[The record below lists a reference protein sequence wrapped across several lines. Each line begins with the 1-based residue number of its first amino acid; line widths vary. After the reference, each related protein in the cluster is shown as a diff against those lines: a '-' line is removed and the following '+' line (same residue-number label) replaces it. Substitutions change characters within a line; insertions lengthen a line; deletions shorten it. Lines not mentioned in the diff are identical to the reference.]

1 MSDVTLTAATKTAL
15 VNTLYTVSLAD
26 KTRLRLASGLKV
38 NSPSDNAPAF
48 FQAQALT
55 GRAASLLAV
64 KGGINQG
71 LSSLGG
77 AQIGLDAIAEI
88 AKQLKGLAL
97 SARNGTTAERQALA
111 VQFDALRGQIDSL
124 AADAGYGGVN
134 LLKSPP
140 DDLSVSFN
148 APDGSGG
155 SGVTV
160 AGVAS
165 DAASLGIGTAQ
176 GPYNNFATDADINN
190 ALAQLDRSIG
200 TLNATASTLGSNASL
215 LTTRLDF
222 TAALTNSLQ
231 TGADKLV
238 LADLN
243 EEAAKLVSLKLTSQ
257 LSLIGLNIANE
268 NQKAVL
274 KLL

>member
-15 VNTLYTVSLAD
+15 LNTLYTVLLAD
-26 KTRLRLASGLKV
+26 KTRLRLASGLRV
-38 NSPSDNAPAF
+38 NRPSDNAPAF
-48 FQAQALT
+48 FQAQSLNS
-55 GRAASLLAV
+55 RAGSLLAV

-71 LSSLGG
+71 LSALGS

-124 AADAGYGGVN
+124 AADAGYGGIN
-134 LLKSPP
+134 LLSSPP

-148 APDGSGG
+148 ASGA
-155 SGVTV
+155 SSLTV
-160 AGVAS
+160 AGVAA
-165 DAASLGIGTAQ
+165 DAASLGLGTAQ
-176 GPYNNFATDADINN
+176 GSYNNFATDADINN
-190 ALAQLDRSIG
+190 ALAQLDRSIV

-222 TAALTNSLQ
+222 TDALTNSLQ
-231 TGADKLV
+231 TGSDKLV

-257 LSLIGLNIANE
+257 LSLAGLNIANE

-274 KLL
+274 ELL